1 VGLQY
6 DASFE
11 DVLLMAHDESLAQ
24 REFER
29 INRALELFPVV
40 QDILLKEAAQRAF
53 YQSDPPSPIDALCN
67 THLASPEIIP
77 TLVALLPQVKHPR
90 VKEAIVRA
98 LTVKEARGIA
108 NSALIEQLRQVPWSA
123 ELHQEYLTLA
133 VAHRELGDF
142 DKLPVEMQHRLRTLA
157 SWESLL
163 SAFGN
168 ALWYLARRENLPYL
182 LEIVRDPRYGS
193 ARAEIV
199 RAVVRLRPEGLREL
213 LLDLLQDPD
222 DGLAL
227 EAARGLARLK
237 VREARKAILARFSE
251 RMAKRGQGEFR
262 KMVEKLVAR
271 LGE

>member
-1 VGLQY
+1 
-6 DASFE
+6 
-11 DVLLMAHDESLAQ
+11 MAHDESLAQ

-142 DKLPVEMQHRLRTLA
+142 DKLPVEMRHRPRTLA
-157 SWESLL
+157 PWESLL

-182 LEIVRDPRYGS
+182 WRLC
-193 ARAEIV
+193 ATRAT
-199 RAVVRLRPEGLREL
+199 
-213 LLDLLQDPD
+213 
-222 DGLAL
+222 
-227 EAARGLARLK
+227 ARL
-237 VREARKAILARFSE
+237 VRRLFALWFAFVLRDCANCCWICCKILMMGWHWRQ
-251 RMAKRGQGEFR
+251 RVGWR
-262 KMVEKLVAR
+262 V
-271 LGE
+271 

>member
-1 VGLQY
+1 VGEFAFCFWECALVSGT
-6 DASFE
+6 A
-11 DVLLMAHDESLAQ
+11 
-24 REFER
+24 RE
-29 INRALELFPVV
+29 
-40 QDILLKEAAQRAF
+40 
-53 YQSDPPSPIDALCN
+53 
-67 THLASPEIIP
+67 
-77 TLVALLPQVKHPR
+77 
-90 VKEAIVRA
+90 
-98 LTVKEARGIA
+98 
-108 NSALIEQLRQVPWSA
+108 SALP
-123 ELHQEYLTLA
+123 
-133 VAHRELGDF
+133 
-142 DKLPVEMQHRLRTLA
+142 
-157 SWESLL
+157 
-163 SAFGN
+163 
-168 ALWYLARRENLPYL
+168 

-199 RAVVRLRPEGLREL
+199 RAVVRLRPEGLRKL